1 MPGHQIL
8 EHPAD
13 LGIEA
18 WGASFSEA
26 LSEAVAGLGGVLVDP
41 SGIVPREERDMKLA
55 ADDRETLVVRVL
67 SEVLYRFDADH
78 FVPSGLKTDLEAA
91 TAFQGAVV
99 GESLDP
105 SRHQLRLDVKAVTY
119 HQLSV
124 VTSPSE
130 CRIRVFL
137 DI

>member
-1 MPGHQIL
+1 MPGHEIL

-26 LSEAVAGLGGVLVDP
+26 LSEAVAGLGGILVDP
-41 SGIVPREERDMKLA
+41 SGVVPREERAVKIA
-55 ADDRETLVVRVL
+55 ADDRESLVVRVL
-67 SEVLYRFDADH
+67 SEVLYRFDAEH
-78 FVPSGLKTDLEAA
+78 FVPSGLKTNLESA
-91 TAFQGAVV
+91 TAIEGSVV
-99 GESLDP
+99 GEPLD
-105 SRHQLRLDVKAVTY
+105 SGRHRLRLDVKAVTY

-124 VTSPSE
+124 VDSPSE

>member
-18 WGASFSEA
+18 WGTSFSEA

-41 SGIVPREERDMKLA
+41 SGIAPREERDIKIS

-67 SEVLYRFDADH
+67 SEVLYRFDAEH
-78 FVPSGLKTDLEAA
+78 FVPSGLKTNVEPA
-91 TAFQGAVV
+91 TAFNGAVV
-99 GESLDP
+99 GEPLDS
-105 SRHQLRLDVKAVTY
+105 SRHRLRLDVKAVTY

-124 VTSPSE
+124 VNSPSE